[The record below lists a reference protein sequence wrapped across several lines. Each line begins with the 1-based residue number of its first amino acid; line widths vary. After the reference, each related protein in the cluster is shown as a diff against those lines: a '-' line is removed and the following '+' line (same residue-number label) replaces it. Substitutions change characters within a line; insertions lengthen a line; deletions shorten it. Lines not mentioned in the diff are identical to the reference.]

1 MAAVSEVVVEGVV
14 FPPVVCPPGSGRPHF
29 LAGAGVRGLDIDGN
43 FIKFTATGVYLEEG
57 VAVPALAKKWAGKS
71 ADELASDVAFFR
83 DIFTG
88 DFGKFTRVTL
98 IRPLTGEEFS
108 NKVSENCVKYLK
120 ATGAYTD
127 AEVAAVEKFK
137 AVYKPRMLPP
147 GASNLFTH
155 SPAGVLTVSTRNS
168 SVLFLC
174 EIDRTRLCKY
184 IYVYVPVR
192 WQVTFSEDSSVPESG
207 GVAIDNKPLCEALLE
222 SIIGKNGVSPAA
234 KLSIAARMSELL
246 KGAEANPAGGA
257 AQAEPVQ
264 VSA

>member
-155 SPAGVLTVSTRNS
+155 SPAGVLTV
-168 SVLFLC
+168 
-174 EIDRTRLCKY
+174 
-184 IYVYVPVR
+184 
-192 WQVTFSEDSSVPESG
+192 TFSEDSSVPESG

>member
-83 DIFTG
+83 DIFTAAGRAYVAG

-120 ATGAYTD
+120 ATDAYTD

-155 SPAGVLTVSTRNS
+155 SPAGVLT
-168 SVLFLC
+168 
-174 EIDRTRLCKY
+174 
-184 IYVYVPVR
+184 
-192 WQVTFSEDSSVPESG
+192 VTFSEDSSVPESG

>member
-120 ATGAYTD
+120 ATDAYTD

-155 SPAGVLTVSTRNS
+155 SPAGVLT
-168 SVLFLC
+168 
-174 EIDRTRLCKY
+174 
-184 IYVYVPVR
+184 
-192 WQVTFSEDSSVPESG
+192 VTFSEDSSVPESG

>member
-29 LAGAGVRGLDIDGN
+29 LAGAGVRGLEIDGN
-43 FIKFTATGVYLEEG
+43 FIKFTAHGVYLEEG

-71 ADELASDVAFFR
+71 ADELASDVAFYR

-120 ATGAYTD
+120 ATDAYTD

-137 AVYKPRMLPP
+137 ATYKPKMLPP

-155 SPAGVLTVSTRNS
+155 SPAGILT
-168 SVLFLC
+168 
-174 EIDRTRLCKY
+174 
-184 IYVYVPVR
+184 
-192 WQVTFSEDSSVPESG
+192 VTFSEDSSVPESG

-246 KGAEANPAGGA
+246 KANPAGGA